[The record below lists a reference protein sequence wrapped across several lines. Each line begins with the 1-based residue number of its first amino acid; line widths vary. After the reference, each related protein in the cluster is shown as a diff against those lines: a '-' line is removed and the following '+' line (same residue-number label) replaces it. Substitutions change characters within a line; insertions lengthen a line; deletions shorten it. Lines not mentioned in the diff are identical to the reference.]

1 MKRRHADCTCKS
13 NWTNNRI
20 LMVCEGA
27 DMPSSPAAVK
37 IFMDKKLLVN

>member
-1 MKRRHADCTCKS
+1 
-13 NWTNNRI
+13 
-20 LMVCEGA
+20 MVCEGA